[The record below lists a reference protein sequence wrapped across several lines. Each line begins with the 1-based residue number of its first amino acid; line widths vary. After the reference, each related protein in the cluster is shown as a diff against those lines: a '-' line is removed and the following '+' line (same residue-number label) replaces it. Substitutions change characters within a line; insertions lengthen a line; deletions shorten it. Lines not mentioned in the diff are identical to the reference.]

1 MRNRIFSYVAEQY
14 GTEPEYLWAKTPDA
28 AVIRHKGN
36 RKWYG
41 IIMNVPRR
49 TLGLF
54 GEGSTDILNVKC
66 TPAVREIILAERRA
80 LPAYHM
86 NKQHWYTLFLDG
98 RLSDDEIVG
107 LIEKSYAL
115 VNQ

>member
-49 TLGLF
+49 TLGLD
-54 GEGSTDILNVKC
+54 GDGSIDILNVKC

-86 NKQHWYTLFLDG
+86 NKQHWISLPLDG
-98 RLSDDEIVG
+98 SLEFETIFSLIDE
-107 LIEKSYAL
+107 SYEL
-115 VNQ
+115 TK

>member
-86 NKQHWYTLFLDG
+86 NKQHWISLPLDG
-98 RLSDDEIVG
+98 SLEFETIFS
-107 LIEKSYAL
+107 LIDGSYEL
-115 VNQ
+115 TK

>member
-86 NKQHWYTLFLDG
+86 NKQHWISLPLDG
-98 RLSDDEIVG
+98 SLETETIFSLIDE
-107 LIEKSYAL
+107 SYEL
-115 VNQ
+115 TK

>member
-1 MRNRIFSYVAEQY
+1 MRNRIFLYVSEQY

-41 IIMNVPRR
+41 IIMNVPCR
-49 TLGLF
+49 TLGLS

-66 TPAVREIILAERRA
+66 TPAVREIILAEGRA

-86 NKQHWYTLFLDG
+86 NKQHWISLPLDG
-98 RLSDDEIVG
+98 SLELETIFSLIDE
-107 LIEKSYAL
+107 SYEL
-115 VNQ
+115 TK